1 MGSPAELVAHLP
13 DDSPFMN
20 TLYTLQSPLWTLHG
34 QFCAL
39 HIHNGAFI
47 DTLEQLGASEAERRS
62 WLPGSG

>member
-20 TLYTLQSPLWTLHG
+20 TSYTLQSPSWTLYEH
-34 QFCAL
+34 
-39 HIHNGAFI
+39 
-47 DTLEQLGASEAERRS
+47 LGASEAERRS